1 MDAANRLLAIQIG
14 QGAGNL
20 ENAMITARG
29 KLQPLGG
36 IAQQLQPG
44 RIRLGIFFYQ
54 GRRAASVRANGG
66 KSRRRVAFLLR
77 KACPGDPGGHH
88 RTRLGHHGANE
99 IGGGDS
105 GNVDA
110 DIDTV

>member
-1 MDAANRLLAIQIG
+1 
-14 QGAGNL
+14 
-20 ENAMITARG
+20 MITARG

-44 RIRLGIFFYQ
+44 CIRLGIFFYQ